1 MVRYGSAAVTDAD
14 REVAAGRLREQY
26 AAGRLS
32 LDEFQERL
40 DGVYKAQT
48 ARDLGLATEDPLYD
62 GRVLQPGAPWG
73 SDQENYPFGVDQLQA
88 TMARVGRRVKLA
100 LGVMTAGTVLFVA
113 LLIIAIVHGGLLGV
127 AATIL
132 LTIFAIGA
140 AGVGTVIMRA
150 RRFWRSRTWLTG
162 VRLR

>member
-1 MVRYGSAAVTDAD
+1 MVRYGNAAVTDAD
-14 REVAAGRLREQY
+14 REVATGRLREQY

-48 ARDLGLATEDPLYD
+48 ARDVAQAADDPLYD
-62 GRVLQPGAPWG
+62 GRVIQPGEPWG
-73 SDQENYPFGVDQLQA
+73 TYQGNYPFGVDQLQA

-100 LGVMTAGTVLFVA
+100 LGVMTAGTLLFVA

-127 AATIL
+127 AAAIL
-132 LTIFAIGA
+132 LTIFAIA
-140 AGVGTVIMRA
+140 AAAVGRLILTA
-150 RRFWRSRTWLTG
+150 RRLWRRPASRI
-162 VRLR
+162 